1 MAREAAAGVPQHV
14 LTQPCTA
21 PLYPGPGH
29 SGASLRGRC
38 PALPSPEWGLRPAAP
53 ATRGSWE
60 RHHLSRLPQNLH
72 SNKIPPP
79 PATPSVSGA
88 PQGHRFCPPRAPTLL
103 VGTVA
108 PSAPSRVSLE
118 PLGRGRDVPGARA
131 WRMRPDPEPGGPSGG
146 SRAHPRGSRR
156 GWRAGAKR
164 HSRVGTVSP
173 SRDAIITTS
182 VNSLTSFSSGF
193 VVFSFL
199 GYMAQKH
206 SVPIAD
212 VAKDGESAQGGLG
225 PRCRPSGPVPET
237 GWGMGLGPTPRSGWP
252 EQSHM
257 STVERTVGPI
267 TGGTGTHPSL
277 DPAAAAPVPS
287 VGRCGRW
294 CLGPDRGPAGCRTR
308 L

>member
-1 MAREAAAGVPQHV
+1 MVGM
-14 LTQPCTA
+14 
-21 PLYPGPGH
+21 
-29 SGASLRGRC
+29 C
-38 PALPSPEWGLRPAAP
+38 PE
-53 ATRGSWE
+53 
-60 RHHLSRLPQNLH
+60 
-72 SNKIPPP
+72 
-79 PATPSVSGA
+79 
-88 PQGHRFCPPRAPTLL
+88 
-103 VGTVA
+103 
-108 PSAPSRVSLE
+108 
-118 PLGRGRDVPGARA
+118 
-131 WRMRPDPEPGGPSGG
+131 PEPGGCAQTPSLEVPSGG

-212 VAKDGESAQGGLG
+212 VAKDGESTQGGLG

-252 EQSHM
+252 EQSHV